1 MSTTGAIVLTS
12 DSAQSDLVATLFRHS
27 RDAIVIFDPDGEA
40 VLEANDSACLLYGY
54 SREEF
59 LQLSLEEV
67 SLDPADGRR
76 YIDEVLAR
84 IEGMPPVRFERTQR
98 HKDGTLIHVDIQAHT
113 IYFNGELAILSIA
126 RDLTAARKA
135 ERQTRELN
143 LLNSVREILA
153 RENDPSLVMRAVVE
167 GIASI
172 YGYSLVSLYLIR
184 DNFLHLQH
192 QVGYDNVISIVP
204 LEGSVSGRV
213 FRSGKA
219 LLIPD
224 VSQEPDFLAA
234 ISGLTSEICVPVLV
248 DGEVTGVLNVETRYG
263 ASLDEDDLTLMMG
276 LSQIVSI
283 SIQRASL
290 YAGEQEQRQRAEML
304 ADTNAELYAEM
315 RHYAQELEQRVTE
328 RTLQYRRANEE
339 VEAILNTSSD
349 GILLLNAE
357 SYIRQANHAVVAML
371 ELDSSSIIGQAFTG
385 YLADESA
392 APFQAAIASALTLK
406 ETQRLEVRAKRRDNT
421 TFPADAIIDP
431 ILSTSWRERGVVC
444 SLRDITER
452 RKLEDELR
460 DALEQERGLV
470 EIKSRF
476 GAMVS
481 HEFRT
486 PLAMIQSSSELL
498 QRHYGRMSEIR
509 REEAFHTIQTQVHHL
524 TQLLD
529 DLLTISRAD
538 SVGAEFQPINTNMVE
553 FCADIARE
561 IQWLAT
567 TSHTIKFD
575 HQGNCVEAMID
586 RTLIRRALVNL
597 LANAIKYSPNAH
609 FVYLTLICS
618 PELNAFTLEVRDEGI
633 GIPEVDQT
641 HLFETFYRA
650 SNAGSIRGTGLG
662 LAIVKRAVDAH
673 NGEVT
678 IKSEVNK
685 GTIVS
690 LRLPFT
696 QNHYSISE

>member
-1 MSTTGAIVLTS
+1 MSAASAIVLTS

-27 RDAIVIFDPDGEA
+27 RDAIVIFDPDDEA
-40 VLEANDSACLLYGY
+40 VLEANESACMLYGY
-54 SREEF
+54 TRAEF
-59 LQLSLEEV
+59 LRMSLEQV
-67 SLDPADGRR
+67 SLDPASGKHYVEDVLGR
-76 YIDEVLAR
+76 V
-84 IEGMPPVRFERTQR
+84 EGMPPVRFERTQR
-98 HKDGTLIHVDIQAHT
+98 RKDGTLIDVDVQAHT
-113 IYFNGELAILSIA
+113 IFFNGDLAILSIA

-167 GIASI
+167 GIASV
-172 YGYSLVSLYLIR
+172 YGYSLVSLYLIK
-184 DNFLHLQH
+184 DNLLHLQH
-192 QVGYDNVISIVP
+192 QVGYESVIPVVP

-219 LLIPD
+219 VLIKD
-224 VSQEPDFLAA
+224 VTQEPDFLAA
-234 ISGLTSEICVPVLV
+234 IPGLISEICVPVLV

-263 ASLDEDDLTLMMG
+263 ASLNEDDLALMTG

-315 RHYAQELEQRVTE
+315 RHYAQELEQRVAE
-328 RTLQYRRANEE
+328 RTVQYRRANEE

-349 GILLLNAE
+349 GILLLNPE
-357 SYIRQANHAVVAML
+357 SYIRRANQAFVDML
-371 ELDSSSIIGQAFTG
+371 KLDAQTVIGRAFTG
-385 YLADESA
+385 CLADESI
-392 APFQAAIASALTLK
+392 PRFQTAITDALIHK
-406 ETQRLEVRAKRRDNT
+406 ETQRLEVRAVRRDET
-421 TFPADAIIDP
+421 TFPADVIIDP
-431 ILSTSWRERGVVC
+431 ILSENWRERGVVC

-460 DALEQERGLV
+460 EALDQERSLV
-470 EIKSRF
+470 EIKTRF

-498 QRHYGRMSEIR
+498 QRHYARMSDIR
-509 REEAFHTIQTQVHHL
+509 REEAFHTIQSQVHHL

-529 DLLTISRAD
+529 DLLMISRAD
-538 SVGAEFQPINTNMVE
+538 SVGVE
-553 FCADIARE
+553 FLPVSTNLVDFCIEIAKE

-567 TSHTIKFD
+567 TSHTIEFIHHGTCTD
-575 HQGNCVEAMID
+575 AMID

-618 PELNAFTLEVRDEGI
+618 PELSTFTLEVRDEGI

-650 SNAGSIRGTGLG
+650 SNAASIRGTGLG

-673 NGEVT
+673 HGEVT

-685 GTIVS
+685 GTIIS
-690 LRLPFT
+690 LRFPFA
-696 QNHYSISE
+696 QNHIGG